1 MANLKL
7 VKSATALVLGASVLT
22 SAVAVS
28 GTDASAK
35 TTYKVTKGGYLV
47 YAKSN
52 NKVSGYKSYKG
63 KLYKNGKK
71 FTGLYKGKYYKS
83 GSKATGTYKSKYYK
97 AGTLFTGKTA
107 SGVYYVKG
115 VKYTGKT
122 KYGYYYKKGVRFTGV
137 TSYGNQYVNGK
148 RVTGEYKG
156 YTYNNGKKVTGL
168 YKEKLYKEGKLETGL
183 DLYQDKLY
191 KDGVLNVGYALL
203 DGKEL
208 YKDAG
213 KNVGWAIDPFK
224 DGKAYYD
231 TLLANATYTDPTTG
245 AETAYEDGVAVGAK
259 VKAVEA
265 INAKQVK
272 VTFNKSIDEDTVLD
286 SNSKL
291 VSGSI
296 TFKES
301 ASNTTAVVTAANATG
316 EFTDANTLV
325 ITLDSNEIF
334 DGAYTLSA
342 TKAVKTTGKESIEEF
357 SRAFSVSDKVAP
369 TVESVTAKTNSTIAT
384 SAKVK
389 FSEPVSAAVVKIDGT
404 VYPVASGT
412 GTDELTFTGLSL
424 STSSEHKVEVLN
436 ATDYNNN
443 VTPLQTKTFTV
454 NQDTVAPVATTVASG
469 DHAILL
475 TFDKDMTVSTVA
487 GAVKV
492 LDEKLGTVA
501 STVTQVG
508 TSKTKFLVTISGT
521 TLYDNAASRSLTV
534 VVDDA
539 AKDALGNKVSTT
551 TKAVTLAKDVTAPT
565 VSNVVVENDTNGNAK
580 TLKVTFSEELK
591 AVPADLTGVT
601 AKDATTGTTAT
612 VTDLLDATAIKLSDD
627 AKTVEIPVLAAA
639 QGNKYNFAFA
649 KGFVQDT
656 ALTANDSIAYAKTVA
671 FDKAGSAFKLVQTD
685 LTITT
690 ANTIV
695 ITFAKPVV
703 GDFGANAANNPANYT
718 VAGQALPA
726 GTDIE
731 INAARTGVT
740 ITLPSDF
747 VAKTDSNA
755 VFTVN
760 NVKATDGSALS
771 AFVGF
776 ANVKDNIAPKLN
788 KIVWN
793 ANGTFTIG
801 FDESIN
807 TVGVNA
813 GYEVKVN
820 DKLIPDAAYT
830 LDAGTGSDAG
840 KIVATFNY
848 ATDATAGSYID
859 VDGDAAYT
867 AGKDIL
873 AGEVA
878 NVSVKVKDSGNTTA
892 DAAGNVAKAGLSASA
907 SK

>member
-1 MANLKL
+1 M
-7 VKSATALVLGASVLT
+7 S
-22 SAVAVS
+22 
-28 GTDASAK
+28 
-35 TTYKVTKGGYLV
+35 
-47 YAKSN
+47 
-52 NKVSGYKSYKG
+52 
-63 KLYKNGKK
+63 
-71 FTGLYKGKYYKS
+71 
-83 GSKATGTYKSKYYK
+83 
-97 AGTLFTGKTA
+97 
-107 SGVYYVKG
+107 
-115 VKYTGKT
+115 
-122 KYGYYYKKGVRFTGV
+122 
-137 TSYGNQYVNGK
+137 
-148 RVTGEYKG
+148 
-156 YTYNNGKKVTGL
+156 
-168 YKEKLYKEGKLETGL
+168 
-183 DLYQDKLY
+183 
-191 KDGVLNVGYALL
+191 
-203 DGKEL
+203 
-208 YKDAG
+208 
-213 KNVGWAIDPFK
+213 
-224 DGKAYYD
+224 
-231 TLLANATYTDPTTG
+231 
-245 AETAYEDGVAVGAK
+245 
-259 VKAVEA
+259 VEA

-286 SNSKL
+286 SSSKL
-291 VSGSI
+291 LAGTI
-296 TFKES
+296 KFDES
-301 ASNTTAVVTAANATG
+301 ASNTTALVDAANATG

-325 ITLDSNEIF
+325 ITLGGTEIF

-342 TKAVKTTGKESIEEF
+342 TKAVKTTGKESVEEF
-357 SRAFSVSDKVAP
+357 SKAFSVSDKVAP

-404 VYPVASGT
+404 VYTAVSGN

-475 TFDKDMTVSTVA
+475 TFDKDMTVSTVS

-492 LDEKLGTVA
+492 LDEKLGAVA

-508 TSKTKFLVTISGT
+508 TSKTKFLVTISDA
-521 TLYDNAASRSLTV
+521 TLYDNANSRSFTV
-534 VVDDA
+534 VVDDS

-591 AVPADLTGVT
+591 AVPTDLTGVA

-627 AKTVEIPVLAAA
+627 KKTVEIPVKVAA

-656 ALTANDSIAYAKTVA
+656 ALTANDSTAYAKTVS

-685 LTITT
+685 LTTTT

-695 ITFAKPVV
+695 IAFAKSVV

-731 INAARTGVT
+731 IDAARTGVT

-760 NVKATDGSALS
+760 NVKATDGSALA

-801 FDESIN
+801 FDEAIK

-830 LDAGTGSDAG
+830 LNAGSGSDDG
-840 KIVATFNY
+840 KIVASFNY
-848 ATDATAGSYID
+848 ENDATAGNYID
-859 VDGDAAYT
+859 VDGDKAYT

-878 NVSVKVKDSGNTTA
+878 KVSVKVKDSGNTTA

>member
-1 MANLKL
+1 MANFKF
-7 VKSATALVLGASVLT
+7 VKSATAAVLGASVLT
-22 SAVAVS
+22 TAVVVPGA
-28 GTDASAK
+28 DASAK
-35 TTYKVTKGGYLV
+35 TTYKVNKNGTLV
-47 YAKSN
+47 NAKT
-52 NKVSGYKSYKG
+52 NKAVKGYKTYKG

-71 FTGLYKGKYYKS
+71 FTG
-83 GSKATGTYKSKYYK
+83 
-97 AGTLFTGKTA
+97 KTS

-115 VKYTGKT
+115 KKFTGKT
-122 KYGYYYKKGVRFTGV
+122 KYGYYYVNGKRFTG
-137 TSYGNQYVNGK
+137 TTKYGYYYVNGK
-148 RVTGEYKG
+148 RFNGKTKYGNLYVDGKRYTGTTKYGYTYYNGKRVEGEYKAKV
-156 YTYNNGKKVTGL
+156 YTNGKLVTGL
-168 YKEKLYKEGKLETGL
+168 YKEKLYNKGVLETGL
-183 DLYQDKLY
+183 DLYKEKLY
-191 KDGVLNVGYALL
+191 KDGVLNVGYALK
-203 DGKEL
+203 DGKL
-208 YKDAG
+208 YKDADLNKG
-213 KNVGWAIDPFK
+213 LEKYEDK
-224 DGKAYYD
+224 YYYD
-231 TLLANATYTDPTTG
+231 ADLADGTYD
-245 AETAYEDGVAVGAK
+245 DNGVEKAFENGVEVGAK
-259 VKAVEA
+259 VKSVEA

-291 VSGSI
+291 VAGTI

-301 ASNTTAVVTAANATG
+301 ASNSTATVTAANATG
-316 EFTDANTLV
+316 EFTDAKTLV
-325 ITLDSNEIF
+325 ITLGTGEIF

-357 SRAFSVSDKVAP
+357 SKAFSISDKVAP
-369 TVESVTAKTNSTIAT
+369 TVESVTANTNATIAT

-404 VYPVASGT
+404 VYSAASGT
-412 GTDELTFTGLSL
+412 GTDELTFNGLSL

-492 LDEKLGTVA
+492 LDEKLGTVG

-508 TSKTKFLVTISGT
+508 TSKTKFLVTINGT

-551 TKAVTLAKDVTAPT
+551 TKAVTLTKDVTAPT
-565 VSNVVVENDTNGNAK
+565 ASNVVVENDANGNAK

-591 AVPADLTGVT
+591 AAPTDLSGIS
-601 AKDATTGTTAT
+601 AKDASTGTTAT

-627 AKTVEIPVLAAA
+627 KKTVEIGVKAAA
-639 QGNKYNFAFA
+639 QGNKYNFAFGKA
-649 KGFVQDT
+649 FVQDT
-656 ALTANDSIAYAKTVA
+656 ALTANDSTAFSKTVA
-671 FDKAGSAFKLVQTD
+671 FDKAGSAFKLVQGD
-685 LTITT
+685 LDTT
-690 ANTIV
+690 TQNTIK
-695 ITFAKPVV
+695 ITFAKEVI
-703 GDFGANAANNPANYT
+703 GDFGATAANNPANYT
-718 VAGQALPA
+718 LAGQALPA
-726 GTDIE
+726 DTNIDIDS
-731 INAARTGVT
+731 ARKVVT

-760 NVKATDGSALS
+760 NVKAADGSALS

-776 ANVKDNIAPKLN
+776 ANVKDNIAPQLN
-788 KIVWN
+788 KVVWN
-793 ANGTFTIG
+793 TNGSFTLDFNENISTLG
-801 FDESIN
+801 AE
-807 TVGVNA
+807 A

-820 DKLIPDAAYT
+820 DTLIPTTAYT
-830 LDAGTGSDAG
+830 FTAGTGSDAG
-840 KIVATFNY
+840 NIVATFNY
-848 ATDATAGSYID
+848 ENDATAGNYID
-859 VDGDAAYT
+859 VDGDKTYT

-873 AGEVA
+873 AGTIA
-878 NVSVKVKDSGNTTA
+878 KVSVKVLGTGNTTA
-892 DAAGNVAKAGLSASA
+892 DAAGNVAKAGLTASA